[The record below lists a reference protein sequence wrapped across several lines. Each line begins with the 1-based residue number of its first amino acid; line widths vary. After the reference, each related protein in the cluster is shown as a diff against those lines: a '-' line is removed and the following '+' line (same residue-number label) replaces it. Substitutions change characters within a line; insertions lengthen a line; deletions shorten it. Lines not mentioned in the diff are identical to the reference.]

1 MNTACMQVALRARTF
16 WLEGSCLVVV
26 GDKSSMGSSVCFH
39 RQPLNICARMPKG
52 KESSIHV
59 QFISSVST
67 CSRRMKSSPL
77 YIQYRMAPPNRM
89 GKMILATLVRMV
101 FISMGTKVQIKIDTC
116 Q

>member
-1 MNTACMQVALRARTF
+1 MNTACIQVALRARIF
-16 WLEGSCLVVV
+16 WSEGACLAVL

-67 CSRRMKSSPL
+67 CSRLLKSSPL
-77 YIQYRMAPPNRM
+77 YIQYRIAPPNKM
-89 GKMILATLVRMV
+89 GKMILATLVRIV
-101 FISMGTKVQIKIDTC
+101 FISMGAKVQN
-116 Q
+116 